1 MSNDEDTEKKNLETL
16 RQKIQSSKIAYE
28 RSASEAFGDVDN
40 TVFEWSA
47 VSAAKPKPG
56 VRKAEDKL
64 YKPLS
69 KIEFS
74 GKKLEDGNF
83 AGENLENANF
93 SCADLSGTD
102 LSGANLRGV
111 DFSGSNLSDA
121 NLSGADLT
129 GAVLSGAVLKNTNFT
144 GANLSGIKFEDIDIE
159 GAILLDIK
167 IDDWA
172 LEDFQTLIEFLAKYY
187 PHKLNLTL
195 LNLTLLDLSR
205 IDLSKVDLRGVDFT
219 GCNLTGVDLW
229 GLDLSQCII
238 TPEQIAQALGRVP
251 TPAEMK
257 MLLAPKNKAK
267 RKGWN
272 IDFEDFFNNRKEF
285 GVIDTTKMK
294 GTKIS
299 DMMKMGQKLMQKMG
313 YGQAPEPTDAEIV
326 AEIQKEKADKEK
338 SHNAE
343 LREVIEARK
352 REALEQMKQEKEKK
366 KEYVPEPSREEK
378 KLEKEVQP
386 REKEVKEKKKV
397 RIKGQ
402 EFDAA
407 TIGRIKSSMGN
418 TRS

>member
-56 VRKAEDKL
+56 VRRVEDKL

-343 LREVIEARK
+343 LREVIEAKK

-366 KEYVPEPSREEK
+366 KEYLPEPSREEK
-378 KLEKEVQP
+378 KVEKEVQP

>member
-1 MSNDEDTEKKNLETL
+1 MTDDQETDKKDLEVL
-16 RQKIQSSKIAYE
+16 KQKIQSSKIAYE
-28 RSASEAFGDVDN
+28 RSASAADN
-40 TVFEWSA
+40 QSDMTFEWSA
-47 VSAAKPKPG
+47 VSATKPNPGAK
-56 VRKAEDKL
+56 RAEERL

-102 LSGANLRGV
+102 LSGSNLRGV
-111 DFSGSNLSDA
+111 DFSGSNLSGA

-159 GAILLDIK
+159 DAILLDIK

-172 LEDFQTLIEFLAKYY
+172 LEDFQALIEFLAKYY
-187 PHKLNLTL
+187 PHKLKLTL

-219 GCNLTGVDLW
+219 GCDLTGVDLW

-238 TPEQIAQALGRVP
+238 TPEQIAQALGRAP

-267 RKGWN
+267 KKGWN
-272 IDFEDFFNNRKEF
+272 VDFEDFFNNRKEF

-299 DMMKMGQKLMQKMG
+299 DMMKMGQKLMKKMG
-313 YGQAPEPTDAEIV
+313 YGQAPEPTDAEIIS
-326 AEIQKEKADKEK
+326 EIQKEKAEKEK

-352 REALEQMKQEKEKK
+352 REALEQMKQQKEKK
-366 KEYVPEPSREEK
+366 RDYVPEPVREEK
-378 KLEKEVQP
+378 TAETEIPVQK
-386 REKEVKEKKKV
+386 REVKEKKKV
-397 RIKGQ
+397 HIHGK

-407 TIGRIKSSMGN
+407 TLGRIKSSMGN
-418 TRS
+418 HRS

>member
-56 VRKAEDKL
+56 VRRVEDKL

-343 LREVIEARK
+343 LREVIEARN

-366 KEYVPEPSREEK
+366 KENAVRVPEEK
-378 KLEKEVQP
+378 TIEKEIRPQ
-386 REKEVKEKKKV
+386 EKEVKEKKKV

-407 TIGRIKSSMGN
+407 TLGRIKSSMGN

>member
-56 VRKAEDKL
+56 VRRVEDKI

-378 KLEKEVQP
+378 KVEKEVQP

>member
-1 MSNDEDTEKKNLETL
+1 MSSDEETDKKDLEAL
-16 RQKIQSSKIAYE
+16 KQKIQSSKIAYE
-28 RSASEAFGDVDN
+28 RSASDTSSDGG

-47 VSAAKPKPG
+47 VSATKPNPG
-56 VRKAEDKL
+56 ARKAEERL
-64 YKPLS
+64 YQPLS

-111 DFSGSNLSDA
+111 DFSGSNLSGA

-159 GAILLDIK
+159 DAILLDIK

-187 PHKLNLTL
+187 PHKLKLTL

-366 KEYVPEPSREEK
+366 KENAVRVSEEK
-378 KLEKEVQP
+378 TIEKEIRPQ
-386 REKEVKEKKKV
+386 EKEVKEKKKV

-407 TIGRIKSSMGN
+407 TLGRIKSSMGN

>member
-56 VRKAEDKL
+56 VRKAEDKF

-378 KLEKEVQP
+378 KVEKEVQP

>member
-56 VRKAEDKL
+56 VRRVEDKL

-378 KLEKEVQP
+378 KVEKEVQP